1 MYSLS
6 QSGPG
11 GWRFKFGSRRL
22 QHKKFRQQPISVR
35 RQAEHSLDVSLSI
48 LFLNHHPTK
57 TWFCCLY
64 QPEGPPPSLKED
76 INEAYL

>member
-11 GWRFKFGSRRL
+11 DGGSSL
-22 QHKKFRQQPISVR
+22 AQEGYSIKFRQQPISVR

-48 LFLNHHPTK
+48 LFLSHHPTK